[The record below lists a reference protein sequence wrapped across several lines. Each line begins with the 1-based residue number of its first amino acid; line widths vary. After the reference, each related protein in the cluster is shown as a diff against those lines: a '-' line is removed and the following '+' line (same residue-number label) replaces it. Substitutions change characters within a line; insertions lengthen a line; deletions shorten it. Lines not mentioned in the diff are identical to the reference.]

1 MRSCNTCWLEDPIL
15 IICLLCRESVH
26 AMSARL
32 QQMEESAGSSHK
44 LLAARV
50 MQLEEAAANQVCVF
64 FDIFLV

>member
-1 MRSCNTCWLEDPIL
+1 M
-15 IICLLCRESVH
+15 H